1 MRRLLLPKLGQISN
15 LAYGSRPTC
24 RKHQHPTT
32 NLKKGTDNLHPCSLH
47 ELDYSVRAGKG
58 SKRTAKNE
66 RQVDISFFL
75 RSTALS
81 SRTSPLL
88 RFGYILEVLSKT
100 KLVNLVR
107 TLASGRGIF
116 VATVEVRR
124 ASPHKS
130 LRSCLLVSRSSFK
143 FCSGPCSASHLL
155 VPSTDQSIPLAQSVQ
170 NSMYFRTPLFRCYK
184 LVPNLDAVQRLFMA
198 STSWG
203 TCQPRPV
210 RPKRRPR
217 IGSTTE
223 QNGQSGQLGRNYERF
238 FRARTYPFVYR
249 SQTRCQHKEKSMT
262 SLANISNQDDGS
274 CTSRKRPWT
283 Y

>member
-1 MRRLLLPKLGQISN
+1 MRVEADKALTFPTTDSDGTSGSYPLSQTMVMRRLLLPKLGQISN

-88 RFGYILEVLSKT
+88 RFGHILEILSKT

-124 ASPHKS
+124 ASPIRACDLACWS
-130 LRSCLLVSRSSFK
+130 
-143 FCSGPCSASHLL
+143 
-155 VPSTDQSIPLAQSVQ
+155 LAQAPSCAQGPAQQDTYLSPVQ
-170 NSMYFRTPLFRCYK
+170 TTP
-184 LVPNLDAVQRLFMA
+184 
-198 STSWG
+198 
-203 TCQPRPV
+203 
-210 RPKRRPR
+210 
-217 IGSTTE
+217 
-223 QNGQSGQLGRNYERF
+223 
-238 FRARTYPFVYR
+238 YP
-249 SQTRCQHKEKSMT
+249 
-262 SLANISNQDDGS
+262 
-274 CTSRKRPWT
+274 
-283 Y
+283 